1 MSVYS
6 LSSARTEEV
15 VGLKDLHEL
24 LRVVADDVT
33 EAVTPVAVSDS
44 GDGVVLQVVAV
55 DVVAGVRVQQA
66 LVHALLSIAQ
76 ELLALNTHT
85 QSKCEVNR
93 TLGDFKISNHFVLA
107 RACIWKTVRT
117 RESTR
122 DFFT

>member
-33 EAVTPVAVSDS
+33 EAVTPVAVSNS

-85 QSKCEVNR
+85 QSKCEVN
-93 TLGDFKISNHFVLA
+93 LHSGISNHFVLA

>member
-1 MSVYS
+1 MCVCVRVRMSVYS

-33 EAVTPVAVSDS
+33 EAVTPVAVSNS

-85 QSKCEVNR
+85 EQM
-93 TLGDFKISNHFVLA
+93 
-107 RACIWKTVRT
+107 
-117 RESTR
+117 
-122 DFFT
+122 